1 MTLLH
6 LSYFTDKIQLSGNDA
21 NDFLNNPAGSRQQ
34 RRGITEECDEGCDSE
49 EIEEYYENQRGN
61 TGGWR

>member
-6 LSYFTDKIQLSGNDA
+6 LNYFTDKIQLSGNDA

-34 RRGITEECDEGCDSE
+34 RRGIIEDIEEECAEGCDSE
-49 EIEEYYENQRGN
+49 EIYEY
-61 TGGWR
+61 T

>member
-6 LSYFTDKIQLSGNDA
+6 LNYFTDKIQLTGNDA

-34 RRGITEECDEGCDSE
+34 RRGITEECDEGCDNE
-49 EIEEYYENQRGN
+49 EREEVAENARGN
-61 TGGWR
+61 SGWR